1 MKIEQLVVQHF
12 YNNKELGLQGFG
24 TFKLKPREVLSHNE
38 NEQDTPLHAEK
49 DIIEFTYDPKTTE
62 DHALLLYIVQ
72 QTGKMKALA
81 AADIESYLVLAKQF
95 LNIGKPFPIEGIGVL
110 QKSQQGDY
118 TFMQGA
124 FVAPRVEEQSKPL
137 KEKQEEPISFKQE
150 IHSIITKRNIQ
161 IAAILVL
168 VVAFGITLAFI
179 LVGKKE
185 EPVPA
190 PVAKVVTPPA
200 PVIDTA
206 AKTIDSSNIK
216 KDSTITA
223 ISISTPALPPAP
235 IMPVGIHDS
244 NIHFE
249 IIIKSYPTLDSV
261 QNSYRRIR
269 ADGYKV
275 NIHPYGTQYTLG
287 LPCRNPLADS
297 TKMRD
302 SIHMVFGG
310 ATRIELP

>member
-1 MKIEQLVVQHF
+1 VKIEQLVVQHF

-24 TFKLKPREVLSHNE
+24 TFKLKPREDISHNE
-38 NEQDTPLHAEK
+38 NESDAPLQAEK
-49 DIIEFTYDPKTTE
+49 DIIEFTYDTKTTE

-110 QKSQQGDY
+110 QKSQQGDF
-118 TFMQGA
+118 TFIQGP
-124 FVAPRVEEQSKPL
+124 FVAPRIEEQSKPL

-161 IAAILVL
+161 IAAILLL

-179 LVGKKE
+179 LVGKKNE
-185 EPVPA
+185 PA
-190 PVAKVVTPPA
+190 PPVVQVVTPPPA
-200 PVIDTA
+200 PPIDTA
-206 AKTIDSSNIK
+206 AKAIDSTNLK
-216 KDSTITA
+216 KDTIVTA
-223 ISISTPALPPAP
+223 VTTPSVPLVPVMP
-235 IMPVGIHDS
+235 IVSHDT
-244 NIHFE
+244 NVHFK
-249 IIIKSYPTLDSV
+249 IIIKTYPTLDSV
-261 QNSYRRIR
+261 QNSYHRVR

-275 NIHPYGTQYTLG
+275 NIYPYGSQYVLG
-287 LPCRNPLADS
+287 LPCRNPLSDS
-297 TKMRD
+297 TKMLD

-310 ATRIELP
+310 ATRIEIP

>member
-1 MKIEQLVVQHF
+1 VKIEQLVVQHF

-24 TFKLKPREVLSHNE
+24 TFKLKPREDISHNE
-38 NEQDTPLHAEK
+38 NEPEPPLQVEK

-95 LNIGKPFPIEGIGVL
+95 LNIGKPFPIDGIGVL
-110 QKSQQGDY
+110 QKSQQGNY
-118 TFMQGA
+118 TFIQGP

-161 IAAILVL
+161 IAAILLL

-179 LVGKKE
+179 LVGKKD
-185 EPVPA
+185 EPAPA
-190 PVAKVVTPPA
+190 PVAPIVTAPA
-200 PVIDTA
+200 PAIDTT
-206 AKTIDSSNIK
+206 AKTIDSSKIK
-216 KDSTITA
+216 KDSTATIVA
-223 ISISTPALPPAP
+223 APLLPLAP
-235 IMPVGIHDS
+235 VLPLGLHDS

-249 IIIKSYPTLDSV
+249 VIIKTYPTLDSV

-275 NIHPYGTQYTLG
+275 NIHLYGSQYTLG
-287 LPCRNPLADS
+287 LPFRNPLADS
-297 TKMRD
+297 TKMQD

>member
-1 MKIEQLVVQHF
+1 VKIEQLVVQHF

-24 TFKLKPREVLSHNE
+24 TFKLKPREDISHNE
-38 NEQDTPLHAEK
+38 NEQESPLQAEK
-49 DIIEFTYDPKTTE
+49 DIIEFTFDPKTTA

-110 QKSQQGDY
+110 QKSQQGNY
-118 TFMQGA
+118 TFIQGA

-161 IAAILVL
+161 IAAILLL

-179 LVGKKE
+179 LVGKKDE
-185 EPVPA
+185 SAPA
-190 PVAKVVTPPA
+190 PVASIVAAPS
-200 PVIDTA
+200 PVIDTTT
-206 AKTIDSSNIK
+206 KTIDSSNNIK
-216 KDSTITA
+216 KDTVVTAVTI
-223 ISISTPALPPAP
+223 PPAP
-235 IMPVGIHDS
+235 LAPVLPLGLHDS
-244 NIHFE
+244 NVHFE
-249 IIIKSYPTLDSV
+249 VIIKTYPTLDSV
-261 QNSYRRIR
+261 QNSYRKIR

-275 NIHPYGTQYTLG
+275 NIHSYGSQYTLG
-287 LPCRNPLADS
+287 LPCKNPLADS
-297 TKMRD
+297 TKMLD

-310 ATRIELP
+310 ATRIQLP

>member
-1 MKIEQLVVQHF
+1 VKIEQLVVQHF
-12 YNNKELGLQGFG
+12 YNNKQLGLQGFG
-24 TFKLKPREVLSHNE
+24 TFKLKPREDISHNE
-38 NEQDTPLHAEK
+38 NEHDSQLQAEK
-49 DIIEFTYDPKTTE
+49 DIIEFTYDTKTTE
-62 DHALLLYIVQ
+62 DHSLLLYVVQ

-118 TFMQGA
+118 TFLQGA

-179 LVGKKE
+179 LVGRKE
-185 EPVPA
+185 EPAPA
-190 PVAKVVTPPA
+190 PVAQVVTPPA
-200 PVIDTA
+200 PPVDTVTKA
-206 AKTIDSSNIK
+206 IDSSKLK
-216 KDSTITA
+216 KDSIVTA
-223 ISISTPALPPAP
+223 VTTASPPLAP
-235 IMPVGIHDS
+235 ILPVGIHDT
-244 NIHFE
+244 NVHFE
-249 IIIKSYPTLDSV
+249 VIIKTYPTMDSA

-275 NIHPYGTQYTLG
+275 NIHPYGSQYTLA

-310 ATRIELP
+310 PTRIELR